1 MEAKNLSRYIRI
13 NSIKMTRSA
22 KASHVGSCLSV
33 ADILASIYSDEVRC
47 QLIKDDDPSRDV
59 VIMSKGHAAAALY
72 AALAGA
78 NIASE
83 AAIVFF
89 CAGKTFYGH
98 ASHEVRGVEFSTG
111 SLGHGLSLG
120 VGVALSKRIAGV
132 GGRVFCICS
141 DGEMNE
147 GSVWEA
153 IALAGHMRL
162 SNLTLL
168 IDYNKIQSFGTTAE
182 VLDLEPLNE
191 KLKAFKWDVMGVDGH
206 DLGKLEMGLAYE
218 SDLPVS
224 LICHTIKG
232 KGVARMENKLE
243 WHYKSP
249 TADDRLY
256 D

>member
-1 MEAKNLSRYIRI
+1 VEAENLSRYIRV
-13 NSIKMTRSA
+13 NSIEMTRLA
-22 KASHVGSCLSV
+22 NTSHIGSCLSV
-33 ADILASIYSDEVRC
+33 ADILAGIYSDESRC
-47 QLIKDDDPSRDV
+47 ELIRDDDPSRDV

-78 NIASE
+78 DISSKE
-83 AAIVFF
+83 ALTLF
-89 CAGKTFYGH
+89 CANKTFFGH
-98 ASHEVRGVEFSTG
+98 ASHEVKGVEFSTG

-120 VGVALSKRIAGV
+120 VGVALSKRVAGV
-132 GGRVFCICS
+132 SGRVFCICS

-153 IALAGHMRL
+153 IAVAGHMRL

-182 VLDLEPLNE
+182 VLDLEPFNA
-191 KLKAFKWDVMGVDGH
+191 KLKAFRWDVMGVDGH
-206 DLGKLEMGLAYE
+206 DLDKLEMGLAYQ
-218 SDLPVS
+218 SDLPVAV
-224 LICHTIKG
+224 ICHTIKG

-249 TADDRLY
+249 TAEDTI
-256 D
+256 